1 MTRQTPLLKAALY
14 GSVAMFTSS
23 LAAEAVAQSL
33 AIEEITVTSRKREES
48 LLEIPVS
55 VTAFS
60 QSDIDALGVR
70 DLESLSKVTAGF
82 VLDNV
87 GPGGSGGRQNPAIRF
102 RGLAVQQPSPA
113 SRAGAVFWDGGYI
126 SDGAGILP
134 LMDLERVEII
144 KGPQTAFFGRNT
156 FAGAVSYIPA
166 EPGDEFSG
174 RGSVDFSPS
183 QQSSYNVTAAAGGP
197 ITDTV
202 GLRVA
207 ATQNRKG
214 ADFEYDNGDP
224 AGEENTTAITA
235 VSTFQAN
242 EDFKLKASGFYV
254 RSDDT
259 RAQQSQRANVPLGS
273 CDLTYGGEIRNVAD
287 GSSGGTF
294 TTDLSTR
301 PAGNVFCGNIPDWDV
316 VEPSLSDVGKLT
328 SSTPLFLF
336 SNPLSFVQTLPQ
348 EVQGKGIPSAPD
360 GLGAEYKLWRVD
372 FQADYDLANDAT
384 ISAQFTRGEST
395 HQVLWDNNFGTPA
408 GFFLASGPWLANI
421 ATAVQDT
428 YAEARY
434 ASSGEERLRYMLGVS
449 YYKQTNDQAAFSSFG
464 ATHNLN
470 FSEGKNIGVFGSIDY
485 DVSEEFTVSLEGRWN
500 EDTQTTLY
508 DGISTVSARVVIDPA
523 TGLPTGAITDLE
535 QKYDKFMPRVILS
548 YQPMDDMNLY
558 ASWSKS
564 NLQGIFTN
572 AVDYSAAVGVPLSNF
587 LGDFTPTQA
596 LSAFE
601 VGIKHNV
608 GGWFNYS
615 IAAYHMDWDNQTFFE
630 LSPAPFFTAAN
641 LSGDARIKGVDI
653 EIDAVPTDWLRV
665 TAGVSYN
672 DVELTDFAGAGSVAT
687 SVLTGPGVLSAG
699 QQISA
704 VGNRPR
710 YTPNWTGSISTTF
723 QLGELAGMEND
734 IWLRVDSIYQGNF
747 FVDNFEYNKVA
758 GYWKFN
764 ARLHADINDNFAVEL
779 YGSNLTNDLSHNTA
793 VGTTSIFF
801 GRDRKNFATLPR
813 KREFGLK
820 FLTNF

>member
-1 MTRQTPLLKAALY
+1 MSHRTPIMKAALY
-14 GSVAMFTSS
+14 GSVALFTSS
-23 LAAEAVAQSL
+23 LAAEAVAQRL

-55 VTAFS
+55 VSAFS
-60 QSDIDALGVR
+60 QADMDAMGVNS
-70 DLESLSKVTAGF
+70 LEALSKVTPGF

-166 EPGDEFSG
+166 SPGDEFSG
-174 RGSVDFSPS
+174 KGSVDFSPS
-183 QQSSYNVTAAAGGP
+183 QQSSYNVTAAVGGP
-197 ITDTV
+197 ITDAI

-207 ATQNRKG
+207 ATQNRRG
-214 ADFEYDNGDP
+214 ADFEYLNGDP
-224 AGEENTTAITA
+224 AGEENTTAISA
-235 VSTFQAN
+235 VSTFQAS
-242 EDFKLKASGFYV
+242 EDFSLKASGFYV

-259 RAQQSQRANVPLGS
+259 RAQQSQHANVLAGDCNLQYS
-273 CDLTYGGEIRNVAD
+273 GEIRNVAD

-294 TTDLSTR
+294 TTDLSQSIRNT
-301 PAGNVFCGNIPDWDV
+301 FCGSIPDWDEV
-316 VEPSLSDVGKLT
+316 PPNLSDVGKLT
-328 SSTPLFLF
+328 PTTPLFLF
-336 SNPLSFVQTLPQ
+336 SNPLSFAQTLPS
-348 EVQGKGIPSAPD
+348 EFEGLGIPNAPD
-360 GLGAEYKLWRVD
+360 GLGTEYKLWRID
-372 FQADYDLANDAT
+372 LQADYDLANDAT
-384 ISAQFTRGEST
+384 IHAQFTRGESS
-395 HQVLWDNNFGTPA
+395 HWFISDNNFGTPSPVF
-408 GFFLASGPWLANI
+408 GGGPWLTGI

-434 ASSGEERLRYMLGVS
+434 VSSGEERLRYMLGVS
-449 YYKQTNDQAAFSSFG
+449 YYKQTNDQAQFSGFG
-464 ATHNLN
+464 ATHPLN
-470 FSEGKNIGVFGSIDY
+470 QSEGDNIGVFGSIDY
-485 DVSEEFTVSLEGRWN
+485 DVTEQFTVSLEGRWN

-508 DGISTVSARVVIDPA
+508 DGQSIDDAGVVIDPA
-523 TGLPTGAITDLE
+523 TGRQLGALTNLE

-548 YQPMDDMNLY
+548 YQATDDMNLY

-572 AVDYSAAVGVPLSNF
+572 AVDYSTAVGVPLSDF
-587 LGDFTPTQA
+587 LGDFTPVQT

-601 VGIKHNV
+601 IGIKQNV
-608 GGWFNYS
+608 GDWLNYS

-641 LSGDARIKGVDI
+641 LSGDARIKGVDVEFNI
-653 EIDAVPTDWLRV
+653 APNNWFLLS
-665 TAGVSYN
+665 GGLSYN
-672 DVELTDFAGAGSVAT
+672 DVELTDFAGAGSTAT
-687 SVLTGPGVLSAG
+687 AVLTSGVLSAG

-710 YTPNWTGSISTTF
+710 YTPKWTGSLSPTF
-723 QLGELAGMEND
+723 QLGELAGLEND
-734 IWLRVDSIYQGNF
+734 LWLRIDALYQGNF

-758 GYWKFN
+758 SYWKFN
-764 ARLHADINDNFAVEL
+764 ARIHADVSDNFAVEV

-793 VGTTSIFF
+793 VGTTSIF
-801 GRDRKNFATLPR
+801 GSPNRKNFATLPR
-813 KREFGLK
+813 KREFGIKLIS
-820 FLTNF
+820 NF

>member
-14 GSVAMFTSS
+14 GSVALFTSS
-23 LAAEAVAQSL
+23 LAAEALAQQL
-33 AIEEITVTSRKREES
+33 AIEEITVTSRKREET

-55 VTAFS
+55 VSAFS
-60 QSDIDALGVR
+60 QTDLDAMGAST
-70 DLESLSKVTAGF
+70 LEALSKVTPGF

-156 FAGAVSYIPA
+156 FAGAVSYIPK

-174 RGSVDFSPS
+174 KGSVSFSPS

-197 ITDTV
+197 VSDAV
-202 GLRVA
+202 GVRIAVS
-207 ATQNRKG
+207 QDRKG

-224 AGEENTTAITA
+224 AGEENTTAISA
-235 VSTFQAN
+235 VTTFQAN

-259 RAQQSQRANVPLGS
+259 RAQQSQHANVLAGDCNLQYS
-273 CDLTYGGEIRNVAD
+273 GEVRNVAD

-294 TTDLSTR
+294 TTDLSQSLRNT
-301 PAGNVFCGNIPDWDV
+301 FCGSIPDWDV
-316 VEPSLSDVGKLT
+316 VEPNLTEVGKLT
-328 SSTPLFLF
+328 DSTPLFLF
-336 SNPLSFVQTLPQ
+336 SNPLSFVQTLPS

-360 GLGAEYKLWRVD
+360 GIGTEYKLWRVD
-372 FQADYDLANDAT
+372 LQADYDLANDAS
-384 ISAQFTRGEST
+384 IHAQFTRGESS
-395 HQVLWDNNFGTPA
+395 HWYISDNNFGTPSPVF
-408 GFFLASGPWLANI
+408 GGGPWLTGI
-421 ATAVQDT
+421 ATAVVDT

-434 ASSGEERLRYMLGVS
+434 ASSGEESLRYMFGVS
-449 YYKQTNDQAAFSSFG
+449 YYKQENDQAQFSGFG
-464 ATHNLN
+464 ATHPLNL
-470 FSEGKNIGVFGSIDY
+470 SEGKNIGVFGSIDY
-485 DVSEEFTVSLEGRWN
+485 DVTEQFTVSLEGRWN

-508 DGISTVSARVVIDPA
+508 DGLSVDDAGVVIDPA
-523 TGLPTGAITDLE
+523 TSLPTGALTNLE

-548 YQPMDDMNLY
+548 YQPTEEMNLY

-572 AVDYSAAVGVPLSNF
+572 AVDYSTAVGVPLSDF
-587 LGDFTPTQA
+587 LGDFTPVQE

-601 VGIKHNV
+601 VGIKHNLAD
-608 GGWFNYS
+608 WLNYS
-615 IAAYHMDWDNQTFFE
+615 IAAYHMEWDNQTFFE

-641 LSGDARIKGVDI
+641 LSGDATIKGIDI
-653 EIDAVPTDWLRV
+653 EVDAVPTNWLRV
-665 TAGVSYN
+665 TAGLSFN
-672 DVELTDFAGAGSVAT
+672 DVELTDFAGAGSTAT
-687 SVLTGPGVLSAG
+687 AVLTSGVLSAG

-710 YTPNWTGSISTTF
+710 YTPKWTGSISTTF
-723 QLGELAGMEND
+723 QLGELAGLEND
-734 IWLRVDSIYQGNF
+734 LWLRVDSVYQGNF

-758 GYWKFN
+758 SYWKFN
-764 ARLHADINDNFAVEL
+764 ARVHADINDNFAVEL

-793 VGTTSIFF
+793 VGTTSIF
-801 GRDRKNFATLPR
+801 GSLNRKNFATLPR

-820 FLTNF
+820 LISNF